1 MYTVGLTGRGCAA
14 LNGGWLI
21 DLPVAKAAT
30 WPFPPLEVVD
40 LLIGEADASRCVFK
54 ALDLTI
60 CLISGSS
67 LVMIE
72 AMVVTN

>member
-21 DLPVAKAAT
+21 DLPVAMAT

-40 LLIGEADASRCVFK
+40 LLIGEPDSSRCVFK

-60 CLISGSS
+60 CLRSGSS

>member
-1 MYTVGLTGRGCAA
+1 MYTVGLMGRGCAA

-21 DLPVAKAAT
+21 DLPDVKAT
-30 WPFPPLEVVD
+30 WLFPPLEVVD
-40 LLIGEADASRCVFK
+40 LLMGEADASRCVFK

-60 CLISGSS
+60 CLRSGSS